1 MKKFVISSIRWFSV
15 LTFSLLFV
23 SAIPAQSRPLLQDIV
38 IKKDGPAPQATPLVK
53 KTGSSTAVVDDVIP
67 TAPSGRAVKTSIP
80 VLADVEI
87 PGYTGILVESMDGN
101 VVIETGSDMLYNPA
115 SNVKIA
121 TAYAVIKTF
130 GPNYRFATN
139 VWTDGAYD
147 EANKAIIGD
156 LYITGRDPVF
166 NFEHAIAIANELN
179 RIGIRSVSG
188 DLIVTG
194 DFSMNYSS
202 SATRSA
208 NTLLATLD
216 MTKRS
221 ATATRSWLKYTS
233 LKGLTGKVDVSPSI
247 EINGKAYVRQLP
259 GDAKMIFSH
268 ESAPLR
274 EIVKVTLSYSNN
286 YLAERLGDMVGGPNA
301 VANIIRT
308 NGKID
313 ASEFYLATSS
323 GLGSNRVSP
332 RAMMSVLR
340 MLNKELHRNNMS
352 FADIMPVAGIDR
364 GTLEHRFDT
373 DFSEGSVIGKTGT
386 LYRTDGGASALCG
399 EINTRGGKL
408 LFVIFNQ
415 RGSVPRFRSFQNNY
429 VALIQG
435 QFGGPVKIDYRSR
448 PMDSRIAQTRIVA
461 ANARNSGN

>member
-1 MKKFVISSIRWFSV
+1 
-15 LTFSLLFV
+15 
-23 SAIPAQSRPLLQDIV
+23 
-38 IKKDGPAPQATPLVK
+38 
-53 KTGSSTAVVDDVIP
+53 
-67 TAPSGRAVKTSIP
+67 
-80 VLADVEI
+80 
-87 PGYTGILVESMDGN
+87 
-101 VVIETGSDMLYNPA
+101 
-115 SNVKIA
+115 
-121 TAYAVIKTF
+121 
-130 GPNYRFATN
+130 
-139 VWTDGAYD
+139 
-147 EANKAIIGD
+147 
-156 LYITGRDPVF
+156 
-166 NFEHAIAIANELN
+166 
-179 RIGIRSVSG
+179 
-188 DLIVTG
+188 
-194 DFSMNYSS
+194 MNYSS

-221 ATATRSWLKYTS
+221 AAATRSWLKYTS

-247 EINGKAYVRQLP
+247 QINGKAYVRQLP

-268 ESAPLR
+268 ESAPMR

-286 YLAERLGDMVGGPNA
+286 FLAERLGDMVGGPYA
-301 VANIIRT
+301 VANIVRT
-308 NGKID
+308 NGKLD
-313 ASEFYLATSS
+313 PKEFYLATSS

-435 QFGGPVKIDYRSR
+435 QFGGPAKVNYRSV

-461 ANARNSGN
+461 ANARSSGN

>member
-1 MKKFVISSIRWFSV
+1 MKNFVLSSIRWFSV
-15 LTFSLLFV
+15 FAFSLLFA
-23 SAIPAQSRPLLQDIV
+23 SAIPAQTRPLLQDIV
-38 IKKDGPAPQATPLVK
+38 IKEGPAPQATPLVK
-53 KTGSSTAVVDDVIP
+53 KTGSSTAVADDVVP
-67 TAPSGRAVKTSIP
+67 AVPSARAAIKTSIP

-87 PGYTGILVESMDGN
+87 PGYTGILVESMEGN
-101 VVIETGSDMLYNPA
+101 VVVETGSDMLYNPA

-121 TAYAVIKTF
+121 TAYAGIKTF
-130 GPNYRFATN
+130 GPNYRFPTN

-166 NFEHAIAIANELN
+166 NFENAIAIANELN

-194 DFSMNYSS
+194 DFTMNYSS

-221 ATATRSWLKYTS
+221 AAATRSWLKYTS

-247 EINGKAYVRQLP
+247 QINGKAYVRQLP

-268 ESAPLR
+268 ESAPMR

-286 YLAERLGDMVGGPNA
+286 FLAERLGDMVGGPYA
-301 VANIIRT
+301 VANIVRT
-308 NGKID
+308 NGKLD
-313 ASEFYLATSS
+313 PKEFYLATSS

-435 QFGGPVKIDYRSR
+435 QFGGPAKVNYRSV

-461 ANARNSGN
+461 ANARSSGN